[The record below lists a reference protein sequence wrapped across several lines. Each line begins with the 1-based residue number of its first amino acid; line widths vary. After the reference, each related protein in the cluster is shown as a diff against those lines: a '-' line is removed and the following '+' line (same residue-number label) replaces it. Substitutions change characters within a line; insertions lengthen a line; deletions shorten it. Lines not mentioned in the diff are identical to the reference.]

1 MPQIILDDPDGVLSM
16 LRDSVTTLAERHSGA
31 DSLREKREAGA
42 DTDKSL
48 WTAMAEAG
56 WTSLLLPEDLGG
68 AGLGLSEQV
77 VLSEAFGRNLLCEPI
92 SAGAVVSSALLAN
105 APTSAERDRL
115 AQVVVEGGIVSP
127 AYVDPAAHSR
137 NTPVVAKK
145 QGDGVVLDGL
155 KRLVD
160 AAASA
165 TDFLVAARNEDGT
178 VLVSV
183 PAGAKG
189 LELTPHAGVDGAT
202 IYDLRFE
209 AVHVEADRVLVRASS
224 IEELLAEPL
233 RVGRVALAAELAGL
247 ACKAVEITI
256 GYTKDRVQFG
266 KPIASFQAIQHRLVE
281 MWSDAEFAC
290 AAVVNAI
297 ERQSD
302 AASDEA
308 KLSVLAAKARA
319 GDAATSI
326 CRRAVHL
333 HGAMG
338 FTDECQ
344 IGLYLKRAIALNA
357 TLGHPEELRLEFVE
371 LERAA

>member
-16 LRDSVTTLAERHSGA
+16 LRDSVATLAERHSGA

-42 DTDKSL
+42 DIDKTL

-68 AGLGLSEQV
+68 AGLGLSEQA

-92 SAGAVVSSALLAN
+92 SAGAVVSSALLAG
-105 APTSAERDRL
+105 APASAERERL
-115 AQVVVEGGIVSP
+115 AQVLIEGNIVAP

-137 NTPVVAKK
+137 HAPLVAKK
-145 QGDGVVLDGL
+145 QGDDIVLNGL
-155 KRLVD
+155 KRSVD

-165 TDFLVAARNEDGT
+165 SDFLVVARSEEGA
-178 VLVSV
+178 VLASV
-183 PAGAKG
+183 PSSANG
-189 LELTPHAGVDGAT
+189 LTLTAHAGVDGAT
-202 IYDLRFE
+202 IYDVSFE
-209 AVHVEADRVLVRASS
+209 SVQVDAERVLARASGMD
-224 IEELLAEPL
+224 ELLAEPM

-290 AAVVNAI
+290 ASVVNAI

-302 AASDEA
+302 SASDAA

-357 TLGHPEELRLEFVE
+357 TLGHPEELRLAFVE